1 MNSLTRN
8 RRRGGGQDV
17 SSAQRLRQT
26 ARLLRSEGASGVASR
41 LLSRAAVKLAPAGYG
56 QVAVDRQDL
65 VRAAEIAADGW
76 VLPGPAPY
84 VASEPMTV
92 AWIAV
97 PPHPGVGGHQTM
109 FRMVSA
115 LEQAGHN
122 CVLYLYDRH
131 GWSMDQHI
139 RTVRSGWPHVRA
151 EVRSLRDGIQDAH
164 ALFATSWETA
174 YPALASPAAGVRC
187 YFVQDFEP
195 LFYPAGSEALLAEA
209 TYSFGF
215 HGVTAGKWLAAK
227 LQREY
232 GMSTDHFD
240 FGCDLDHYRLQRP
253 DEAGSGRSGICYY
266 CRPGTPRRAY
276 ELAMMALDLFAEM
289 RPDVEI
295 HLFGRPAGKP
305 GFKVTDHGLLKPA
318 ELNALYN
325 RCIAG
330 LCLSATN
337 SSLVP
342 HEMLGA
348 GCIPVVNDAEHN
360 RLVLDNPHIAYSAPT
375 PFHLADT
382 LRTLV
387 DRPADER
394 NRGAIAAAAS
404 VRSTTWE
411 QAGRQ
416 FETAVSNVVQTRS
429 ADALAA

>member
-1 MNSLTRN
+1 MRSLKRN
-8 RRRGGGQDV
+8 RPNSGGVEASPG
-17 SSAQRLRQT
+17 QRLRQT
-26 ARLLRSEGASGVASR
+26 TRLLRAEGASGVAAR
-41 LLSRAAVKLAPAGYG
+41 LLNRAAARLTPSGFG
-56 QVAVDRQDL
+56 QVAVAREDL
-65 VRAAEIAADGW
+65 VRAAEIAAAGW

-84 VASEPMTV
+84 SASEPMTV

-109 FRMVSA
+109 FRMVGA

-131 GWSMDQHI
+131 GWAMDQHI
-139 RTVRSGWPHVRA
+139 ATVRSGWPHIRA
-151 EVRSLRDGIQDAH
+151 EVRSLQEGIEDAH

-174 YPALASPAAGVRC
+174 YPALASSAAGARC

-209 TYSFGF
+209 TYGFGF
-215 HGVTAGKWLAAK
+215 HGITAGKWLARK
-227 LQREY
+227 LHREY
-232 GMSTDHFD
+232 GMSADHFD
-240 FGCDLDHYRLQRP
+240 FGCDLDHYRLERP
-253 DEAGSGRSGICYY
+253 DEAASGRSGICYY

-289 RPDVEI
+289 RPAVDI
-295 HLFGRPAGKP
+295 HLFGRPAGRVP
-305 GFKVTDHGLLKPA
+305 FRATDHGLLTPPQ
-318 ELNALYN
+318 LNTLYN
-325 RCIAG
+325 RCVAG

-360 RLVLDNPHIAYSAPT
+360 RLVLDNPHIAYSPAT

-394 NRGAIAAAAS
+394 NRGAIAAAES

-416 FETAVSNVVQTRS
+416 FEQAVRDVVQTRS
-429 ADALAA
+429 AGALAA

>member
-1 MNSLTRN
+1 MRSLKRN
-8 RRRGGGQDV
+8 RPNSGGV
-17 SSAQRLRQT
+17 EASAAQRLRQT
-26 ARLLRSEGASGVASR
+26 ARLMRSEGASGVAAR
-41 LLSRAAVKLAPAGYG
+41 LLSRAAVTLTPSGYG
-56 QVAVDRQDL
+56 QVAVSREDL
-65 VRAAEIAADGW
+65 VRAAEIAAGGW

-84 VASEPMTV
+84 TASEPMTV

-109 FRMVSA
+109 FRMVDA
-115 LEQAGHN
+115 LEKAGHN
-122 CVLYLYDRH
+122 CVMYLYDRH
-131 GWSMDQHI
+131 GWSMEQHVA
-139 RTVRSGWPHVRA
+139 TVRSGWPHINA
-151 EVRSLRDGIQDAH
+151 QVRSLRDGIEDAH
-164 ALFATSWETA
+164 AVFATSWETA
-174 YPALASPAAGVRC
+174 YPALASPAAGARC

-195 LFYPAGSEALLAEA
+195 LFYAAGSESLLAEA

-215 HGVTAGKWLAAK
+215 HGVTAGKWLARK
-227 LQREY
+227 LHREY
-232 GMSTDHFD
+232 GMSTDYFD

-253 DEAGSGRSGICYY
+253 DDVGSGRSGICYY

-276 ELAMMALDLFAEM
+276 ELAMMALDLFSEM
-289 RPDVEI
+289 CPDVEI

-305 GFKVTDHGLLKPA
+305 SFRVTDHGLLNA
-318 ELNALYN
+318 TELNTLYN

-348 GCIPVVNDAEHN
+348 GCVPVVNDAEHN
-360 RLVLDNPHIAYSAPT
+360 RLVLDNSHIAYSPAT

-382 LRTLV
+382 LRKLV

-394 NRGAIAAAAS
+394 NRGAIAAAES

-416 FETAVSNVVQTRS
+416 FEQAVRNVVLARS
-429 ADALAA
+429 AGALAA

>member
-1 MNSLTRN
+1 MKSLKPN
-8 RRRGGGQDV
+8 RPRGASLDV
-17 SSAQRLRQT
+17 SAAQRARQT
-26 ARLLRSEGASGVASR
+26 ARLLRTEGAPGIMDRLRRRAAARLAPSGYSR
-41 LLSRAAVKLAPAGYG
+41 LPVSREH
-56 QVAVDRQDL
+56 L
-65 VRAAEIAADGW
+65 VRAAEIAADGRA
-76 VLPGPAPY
+76 LPGPAPY
-84 VASEPMTV
+84 VVSEPMTI

-109 FRMVSA
+109 FRMVGA
-115 LEQAGHN
+115 LEQAGHV

-139 RTVRSGWPHVRA
+139 ATVRSGWPHIRA
-151 EVRSLRDGIQDAH
+151 EVRNLSDGIEDAH

-174 YPALASPAAGVRC
+174 YPALASPAAGARC

-209 TYSFGF
+209 TYGFGF
-215 HGVTAGKWLAAK
+215 HGVTAGKWLALK
-227 LQREY
+227 LNREY

-240 FGCDLDHYRLQRP
+240 FGCDLDHYRLERSH
-253 DEAGSGRSGICYY
+253 EAGSGRSGICYY

-289 RPDVEI
+289 RPDIEI

-305 GFKVTDHGLLKPA
+305 SFPVTDHGLLRPA
-318 ELNALYN
+318 ELNTLYN

-360 RLVLDNPHIAYSAPT
+360 RLVLDNPHIAYSAAT
-375 PFHLADT
+375 PFHLADA
-382 LRTLV
+382 LRKLV

-394 NRGAIAAAAS
+394 NRGAIAAAES

-411 QAGRQ
+411 QAGHQ
-416 FETAVSNVVQTRS
+416 FERAVRNVVQTRS
-429 ADALAA
+429 AEALAA